1 MTLGEN
7 RICLFLS
14 LLLEYPAKRSL
25 LPLPHLS
32 LPFSFAE
39 ATPGPCLQL
48 LTANLWKRFRK
59 VIVTI
64 MFCNHKILNPEI
76 CFLVTFS

>member
-7 RICLFLS
+7 RICLVLS

-25 LPLPHLS
+25 LPLS

-39 ATPGPCLQL
+39 ETPGPCLQL
-48 LTANLWKRFRK
+48 LTVNLWKRFRK
-59 VIVTI
+59 MIEI
-64 MFCNHKILNPEI
+64 IIFCQITNQDI
-76 CFLVTFS
+76 CFLVTLSCLN